1 MASRSVTR
9 TSPPPLLPDAFKR
22 SFRGLMLRLMGLA
35 MLTLG
40 GVGLVALS
48 SFHPS
53 DPSLNQVSSGP
64 VQNILGALGANFA
77 DISLQTFGVVAAF
90 ALFPLCTHGLRFAWG
105 LNWVYW
111 QRTLAVLAIGC
122 LFLGLGLS
130 GLPSPSGWPF
140 AVGLSGLAGSAVS
153 GIFTPIGGA
162 LSGLI
167 GAQVPAWPFAWAS
180 LLIGAVFW
188 LIGLGIGLRSLLF
201 SGAVVRG
208 GIAKSAAA
216 IGQGVRTTA
225 ALTARTFGRGPAHD
239 EDTPAPSAAAPAL
252 KRKARK
258 KPEVE
263 TGEPRRAPIMVD
275 LPKAKKKTEAPR
287 QTSMDLGDGYR
298 LPDIDLLEKAKT
310 QIKDPSLSRDAL
322 EQNARLLE
330 TVLGDFGIKGDIVGV
345 KPGPVVTLYEL
356 EPAAGIKASRV
367 IGLADDIA
375 RSMSA
380 VSARIAVVPG
390 RTVIGIELPNELREM
405 VSFRD
410 MIMSEQFDRS
420 RAKLPMILGKDIG
433 GQAIVTDLAPMPH
446 LLIAGTTGAGKSV
459 GLNAM
464 ILSLLYKLSPA
475 QCRLIMIDPK
485 MLELSVYDDIPHLL
499 APVVTDP
506 RKAVVALKWTVR
518 EMEDRYAKMAKIGV
532 RNLEAYNQK
541 VSAAK
546 AAGEPL
552 TRESQSYD
560 KETGEV
566 VTDVE
571 ELDFSELPLIVVI
584 VDELADLMIVAGKDV
599 EGGIQRLAQM
609 ARAAGIHLIMATQR
623 PSVDVIT
630 GVIKANLP
638 TRISFQVT
646 SKIDSRTILEQ
657 MGAEQLLGRGDMLF
671 MEKGKKITR
680 VHGPFVSDDEVE
692 KIVAHIKKQGRPD
705 YEEAVTTETED
716 DGGGG
721 ILMESGDANGGNDLY
736 DRAVHVVLTDRKAST
751 SYVQRKLSI
760 GYNRAANLI
769 ERMESEGVISS
780 ANHAGKRE
788 ILVDDHL

>member
-1 MASRSVTR
+1 
-9 TSPPPLLPDAFKR
+9 
-22 SFRGLMLRLMGLA
+22 MLIAGAL
-35 MLTLG
+35 
-40 GVGLVALS
+40 GLVALS
-48 SFHPS
+48 SFHPA
-53 DPSLNQVSSGP
+53 DPSFNQVSGAP
-64 VQNILGALGANFA
+64 VRNLLGHSGANFA
-77 DISLQTFGVVAAF
+77 DLALQGIGLVAAF
-90 ALFPLCTHGLRFAWG
+90 ALFPLCSHGLRFAWG

-111 QRTLAVLAIGC
+111 KRTLSVLAIGC
-122 LFLGLGLS
+122 VFLGAGLS
-130 GLPSPSGWPF
+130 GLSAPSGWPF
-140 AVGLSGLAGSAVS
+140 AVGLAGLAGSAMS
-153 GIFTPIGGA
+153 
-162 LSGLI
+162 SI
-167 GAQVPAWPFAWAS
+167 GAS
-180 LLIGAVFW
+180 IGAFASEFTGMAIPAAPFIWICIAVGAFFW
-188 LIGLGIGLRSLLF
+188 LLGLGIGLRSLLF
-201 SGAVVRG
+201 SGALARAG
-208 GIAKSAAA
+208 LSK
-216 IGQGVRTTA
+216 TA
-225 ALTARTFGRGPAHD
+225 ALAGRGMRATADMARRTFARGQAQ
-239 EDTPAPSAAAPAL
+239 DTDAPSAAPAPARAA
-252 KRKARK
+252 KRRAKVEAEA
-258 KPEVE
+258 KPA
-263 TGEPRRAPIMVD
+263 GRRAPILVD
-275 LPKAKKKTEAPR
+275 MPKAKAKQEAPR
-287 QTSMDLGDGYR
+287 QVSMDLGDGYR
-298 LPDIDLLEKAKT
+298 LPDVDLLIKAKA
-310 QIKDPSLSRDAL
+310 QARDPSLSREAL

-390 RTVIGIELPNELREM
+390 RTVIGIELPNELRET

-410 MIMSEQFDRS
+410 MIMSDQFDKS

-433 GQAIVTDLAPMPH
+433 GQAVVTDLAPMPH

-464 ILSLLYKLSPA
+464 ILSMLYKLSPA
-475 QCRLIMIDPK
+475 QCRMIMIDPK

-506 RKAVVALKWTVR
+506 KKAVVALKWTVR

-541 VSAAK
+541 VAASK
-546 AAGEPL
+546 ASGVPL

-566 VTDVE
+566 QTDVE
-571 ELDFSELPLIVVI
+571 ELDFDELPLIVFI
-584 VDELADLMIVAGKDV
+584 VDELADLMVVAGKEV

-680 VHGPFVSDDEVE
+680 VHGPFVTDDEVE
-692 KIVAHIKKQGRPD
+692 KVVAHLKKQARPD
-705 YEEAVTTETED
+705 YEEAVTTETDE
-716 DGGGG
+716 DGGS
-721 ILMESGDANGGNDLY
+721 ILMESGDGNGGNDLY
-736 DRAVHVVLTDRKAST
+736 DRAVHIVLTDRKAST
-751 SYVQRKLSI
+751 SYIQRKLSI

-769 ERMESEGVISS
+769 ERMESEGVISP
-780 ANHAGKRE
+780 ANHAGKRD

>member
-9 TSPPPLLPDAFKR
+9 TAPPPLLPHSFKR
-22 SFRGLMLRLMGLA
+22 GLRGLMLRLMGAA
-35 MLTLG
+35 MLVLG
-40 GVGLVALS
+40 GLGLVALS
-48 SFHPS
+48 SFHPA
-53 DPSLNQVSSGP
+53 DPSLNQVSSAP
-64 VQNILGALGANFA
+64 VRNVLGAIGANGA
-77 DISLQTFGVVAAF
+77 DLALQSIGLIAAF
-90 ALFPLCTHGLRFAWG
+90 ALFPLCSHGLRFAWG

-111 QRTLAVLAIGC
+111 KRTIAVLTIGC
-122 LFLGLGLS
+122 LFLGAGLS
-130 GLPSPSGWPF
+130 GLTPPSGWPF
-140 AVGLSGLAGSAVS
+140 AVGLAGLAGTAIASAAEAIS
-153 GIFTPIGGA
+153 GGA
-162 LSGLI
+162 SSAI
-167 GAQVPAWPFAWAS
+167 GVEIAAAPFVWAS
-180 LLIGAVFW
+180 LGVGAFFW
-188 LIGLGIGLRSLLF
+188 LLGLGIGLRSFLF
-201 SGAVVRG
+201 SGAVVRT
-208 GIAKSAAA
+208 GIAKAASYA
-216 IGQGVRTTA
+216 GQA
-225 ALTARTFGRGPAHD
+225 ARAVGDMARRTFSSSRAKD
-239 EDTPAPSAAAPAL
+239 EDTAAIAPVRAVKRRAKAAPT
-252 KRKARK
+252 
-258 KPEVE
+258 PEPA
-263 TGEPRRAPIMVD
+263 PRRAPIMVD
-275 LPKAKKKTEAPR
+275 MPSAKKKAEKPR
-287 QTSMDLGDGYR
+287 QVSMDLGDGYR
-298 LPDIDLLEKAKT
+298 LPDVDLLTKAKAQT
-310 QIKDPSLSRDAL
+310 RDPSLSRDSL

-390 RTVIGIELPNELREM
+390 RTVIGIELPNEMRET

-410 MIMSEQFDRS
+410 MIVSDQFDKSRS
-420 RAKLPMILGKDIG
+420 KLPMILGKDIG
-433 GQAIVTDLAPMPH
+433 GQAVVTDLAPMPH

-506 RKAVVALKWTVR
+506 KKAVVALKWTVR

-532 RNLEAYNQK
+532 RNLEAFNQK
-541 VSAAK
+541 VAASK
-546 AAGEPL
+546 ASGETL

-566 VTDVE
+566 QTEVE
-571 ELDFSELPLIVVI
+571 ELDFQELPLIVVI
-584 VDELADLMIVAGKDV
+584 VDELADLMVVAGKDV

-692 KIVAHIKKQGRPD
+692 KVVAHLKKQGRPD
-705 YEEAVTTETED
+705 YEEAVTIETEE
-716 DGGGG
+716 DGSS
-721 ILMESGDANGGNDLY
+721 ILMESGDSNGGNDLY
-736 DRAVHVVLTDRKAST
+736 DRAVHIVLTDRKAST

-769 ERMESEGVISS
+769 ERMESEGVISA
-780 ANHAGKRE
+780 ANHAGKRD